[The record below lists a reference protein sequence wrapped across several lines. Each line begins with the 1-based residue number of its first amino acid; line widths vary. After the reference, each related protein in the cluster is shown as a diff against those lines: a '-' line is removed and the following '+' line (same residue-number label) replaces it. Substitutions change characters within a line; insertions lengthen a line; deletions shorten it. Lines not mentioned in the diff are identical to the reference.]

1 MKGKRDLTIHFLDG
15 SKLDIDFPK
24 QTDNEYAAGI
34 KLTEAL
40 AQRQLIVEADGALLV
55 IPFENIKYMQAYPAP
70 TRLPGYAIKAAT
82 FSD

>member
-1 MKGKRDLTIHFLDG
+1 MQGKRDLTIHFLDG

-40 AQRQLIVEADGALLV
+40 AHRQLIVEADGALLI

-70 TRLPGYAIKAAT
+70 TRLPGYAIKAAK
-82 FSD
+82 FSE